1 VNKDVY
7 NSAPEMCPGRFLAG
21 HYLRRPK
28 SQHRRCNIVD
38 DTTWAAAVMSSVPV
52 QSAMQ
57 HDSTVLVPGREIMT
71 SEWIHYEVK
80 QLSDR
85 FRAAAAAAK

>member
-1 VNKDVY
+1 
-7 NSAPEMCPGRFLAG
+7 
-21 HYLRRPK
+21 
-28 SQHRRCNIVD
+28 
-38 DTTWAAAVMSSVPV
+38 MSSVPV